1 MSQTD
6 ALRRWELA
14 CLVVIL
20 ALAAALRMGAPGITE
35 FKRDEAN
42 LSQLALDLARGRD
55 LPLLGISSSA
65 GIPNPPHSVYLFA
78 LPYVFD
84 RTPMLATLYVG
95 ALNVLAVGLTWLL
108 VRRSFGTRAAL
119 IAALLYAASPWGA
132 IFARKIWAQNLLPPF
147 VVATVLCGLLGYRER
162 KGWAQVAHWPLLA
175 ITVQIHLAALALVPL
190 SLAMLALWA
199 RHVRG
204 RLLAAGLVLAGLAVV
219 PTVIG
224 AHNAGLLT
232 LDALERGIVSENEP
246 SRRVTAQALELAW
259 LTSAGTNIHAL
270 AGPQQFRAYRATV
283 PDAGPL
289 FWLVPLGAVASAGAL
304 IERAARAGFRRH
316 QTGVVLALWLVL
328 PVLAFTWEWT
338 AVAQHYLI
346 PMLPAAFA
354 LAGVG
359 GAALWEHLPR
369 IRAGYA
375 LRAALAGAL
384 VALVALQVYH
394 FAALLRFVDTHN
406 TPGGF
411 GTPLGDLLAIRSDI
425 LARDPHDVIVISSG
439 EVAPYDEIPAVW
451 GVLLDRINHVRFV
464 NGQRT
469 AVVPA
474 GRAVELIAVQPGLRP
489 CPDAECRANRSDA
502 AVFEPRPGGPA
513 YIVRAVGTDPWA
525 DEIVPV
531 DPVRF
536 ANGAHLTGF
545 ALSPGEVLLQY
556 RLSGPAPVDYQ
567 VFAHALDSDGNRLAQ
582 VDRPGWPGRY
592 WREGDTL
599 YLWFELA
606 IPDTAT
612 RLSVGMYTLD
622 SGTYRNVEVLDERG
636 AYLAQAAELPLGAD

>member
-1 MSQTD
+1 M
-6 ALRRWELA
+6 A
-14 CLVVIL
+14 IL

-78 LPYVFD
+78 VPYAFD
-84 RTPMLATLYVG
+84 RTPVLATLCVG

-108 VRRSFGTRAAL
+108 VRRSFGARAAL
-119 IAALLYAASPWGA
+119 IAALLYAASPWSA

-162 KGWAQVAHWPLLA
+162 KRWAQVAHWPLLA

-190 SLAMLALWA
+190 SPVMLALWA

-204 RLLAAGLVLAGLAVV
+204 RLLAAGLVLAGLTVV

-224 AHNAGLLT
+224 AHDAGLLT
-232 LDALERGIVSENEP
+232 LDTLERGIVSEDKP
-246 SRRVTAQALELAW
+246 SRQVTAQALELAW
-259 LTSAGTNIHAL
+259 LTTAGTNIHAL
-270 AGPQQFRAYRATV
+270 AGPEQFRAYRETV

-289 FWLVPLGAVASAGAL
+289 FWLVPLGAAASAAAL
-304 IERAARAGFRRH
+304 IGRAARAGFRRH
-316 QTGVVLALWLVL
+316 RAGVVLALWLVL

-369 IRAGYA
+369 TRAGHA

-384 VALVALQVYH
+384 MAIVVLQAYH
-394 FAALLRFVDTHN
+394 FAALLRFVDTHD

-425 LARDPHDVIVISSG
+425 LARHPHDVIVISEG
-439 EVAPYDEIPAVW
+439 EAAPYDEIPAVW
-451 GVLLDRINHVRFV
+451 GVLLDGIAPIRFV

-474 GRAVELIAVQPGLRP
+474 RPAVELIAVRPDLRP
-489 CPDAECRANRSDA
+489 CPDAECRISRPDA

-513 YIVRAVGTDPWA
+513 YVVRAAGADLWA
-525 DEIVPV
+525 DEIIPV

-536 ANGAHLTGF
+536 ANGAYLTGY
-545 ALSPGEVLLQY
+545 ALVPGEVLLQY
-556 RLSGPAPVDYQ
+556 RLSGPAPADYQ

-582 VDRPGWPGRY
+582 ADRPGWPGRY
-592 WREGDTL
+592 WSEGDTL

-606 IPDTAT
+606 IPDQAV
-612 RLSVGMYTLD
+612 RLSVGMYTLED
-622 SGTYRNVEVLDERG
+622 GAYHNVEVLDERG
-636 AYLAQAAELPLGAD
+636 AYLAQAAELALEAN